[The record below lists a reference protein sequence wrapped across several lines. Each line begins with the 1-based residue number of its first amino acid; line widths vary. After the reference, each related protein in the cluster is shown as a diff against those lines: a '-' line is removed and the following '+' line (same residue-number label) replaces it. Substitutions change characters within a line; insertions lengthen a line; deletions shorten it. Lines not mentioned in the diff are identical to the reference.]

1 MITQRYVPNASIW
14 RRHVQDGTSEW
25 SPMSVLAALGLA
37 FAIIVLVELPD
48 KTLVATLVLSTRYRV
63 GPVLIGVASAFAVQC
78 MVAVV
83 AGGLLHLLPHRW
95 LEVAVAVLF
104 LGGAA
109 LLLGQARKSPD
120 DDDDVDGADL
130 AQTRE
135 AKPTWRIVLTCFSVL
150 FIAEWGDASQLAT
163 AALVARTGQP
173 WAVGLGAWLALT
185 GVAVIAA
192 IAGRWLVGRI
202 PLRSIHLVAGCVFAA
217 FAVVALIAAAA

>member
-1 MITQRYVPNASIW
+1 
-14 RRHVQDGTSEW
+14 
-25 SPMSVLAALGLA
+25 MSVLAALGLA
-37 FAIIVLVELPD
+37 FAIILLVELPD

-78 MVAVV
+78 VVASV

-109 LLLGQARKSPD
+109 LLLGQARKNA
-120 DDDDVDGADL
+120 DDDVEL
-130 AQTRE
+130 TQTRE
-135 AKPTWRIVLTCFSVL
+135 AKPAWRIVLTCFSVL

-192 IAGRWLVGRI
+192 IAGKYLVGRI
-202 PLRSIHLVAGCVFAA
+202 PLRLIHLVAGCVFAA

>member
-1 MITQRYVPNASIW
+1 
-14 RRHVQDGTSEW
+14 
-25 SPMSVLAALGLA
+25 MSALAALGLA
-37 FAIIVLVELPD
+37 FAVVVLVELPD

-63 GPVLIGVASAFAVQC
+63 GPVLVGVASAFAVQC
-78 MVAVV
+78 VVACV

-95 LEVAVAVLF
+95 LQVGAAVLF

-109 LLLGQARKSPD
+109 LLLGQARKGS
-120 DDDDVDGADL
+120 DDDDVDL

-135 AKPTWRIVLTCFSVL
+135 AKPAWRVVLTCFGVL

-192 IAGRWLVGRI
+192 IAGKYLVGRI
-202 PLRSIHLVAGCVFAA
+202 PLRLIHLVAGCVFAA
-217 FAVVALIAAAA
+217 FAVIALVAAAA